1 MIRVINSPYYGKLKE
16 VLKMKN
22 AVKFGLVGLAGYL
35 IGYYEHQYK
44 TMKVI
49 LKAALREKENEED
62 EAQK

>member
-1 MIRVINSPYYGKLKE
+1 
-16 VLKMKN
+16 MKN